1 MIIEGKYCGVTIG
14 LDTLRLQTTVRM
26 VTNRRQKKK
35 RKRKWQNLRKS
46 AFPNFL
52 ITHSS

>member
-35 RKRKWQNLRKS
+35 KKKKMAKS
-46 AFPNFL
+46 QEISIPKLLNNSF
-52 ITHSS
+52 